1 MTKIT
6 YIEVIRDYITL
17 SANILKQIDNHTPNS
32 ERYLIQKDSNC
43 IQVIEILSQ
52 FAQINDN
59 EAQVILG
66 FLYQHGIIIPKNV
79 KKATKYFKQSAKNGN
94 ARGNLF
100 AYLKTDKP
108 KYLFESCVNN
118 YPNAINAL
126 GYESRYEKLSKK
138 DMKFVL

>member
-1 MTKIT
+1 M
-6 YIEVIRDYITL
+6 
-17 SANILKQIDNHTPNS
+17 
-32 ERYLIQKDSNC
+32 
-43 IQVIEILSQ
+43 
-52 FAQINDN
+52 
-59 EAQVILG
+59 ILG

-79 KKATKYFKQSAKNGN
+79 KKATKYFKQSAKFGN

-118 YPNAINAL
+118 YANAINAL

-138 DMKFVL
+138 DMKFVLWKIAA